1 MKKAL
6 LIPMLCFGFLT
17 LCTLQTVQAQ
27 QPDFSS
33 VDVLVKQLYDSIES
47 GPQHN
52 PDWSVFKQLFIPEAR
67 LGRIRDEGYELVTPA
82 GFAANYDTLR
92 ARGVIQRFKEHEIGR
107 TTERFGNVM
116 HVFSTYES
124 DYATNEGPQKARGI
138 NSIQLIRQDGRW
150 WVATIIWDVETP
162 DRPIPSQYLNQ

>member
-6 LIPMLCFGFLT
+6 LIPMLCFGFIT
-17 LCTLQTVQAQ
+17 LCVQQTVQAQ

-33 VDVLVKQLYDSIES
+33 VDVLVKQLYGSIES

-92 ARGVIQRFKEHEIGR
+92 ARGVIHRFKEHEIGR
-107 TTERFGNVM
+107 KTERFGNVM

>member
-1 MKKAL
+1 MKKTYL
-6 LIPMLCFGFLT
+6 LPLGCLGLLLAF
-17 LCTLQTVQAQ
+17 VASPSRAQ
-27 QPDFSS
+27 QHDYSS
-33 VDVLVKQLYDSIES
+33 EDVLVQHLYESIES

-52 PDWSVFKQLFIPEAR
+52 PDWTDFNRLFIPEAK
-67 LGRIRDEGYELVTPA
+67 LGRIRDDGYELVSPA
-82 GFAANYDTLR
+82 EFAANYDTLR
-92 ARGVIQRFKEHEIGR
+92 ARVVIQRFKEHEIGR

-138 NSIQLIRQDGRW
+138 NSIQLIRQDNRW
-150 WVATIIWDVETP
+150 WVATIIWDVETL